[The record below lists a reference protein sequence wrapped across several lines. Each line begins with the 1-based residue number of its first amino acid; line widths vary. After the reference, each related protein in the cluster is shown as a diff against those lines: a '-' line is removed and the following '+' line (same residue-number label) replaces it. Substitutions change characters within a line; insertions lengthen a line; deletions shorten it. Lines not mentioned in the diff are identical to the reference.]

1 MKKSSNCSKKTCQH
15 GYRND
20 ASVGLVKDNLKQS
33 FQARMSRL
41 LNVSEHK
48 LSEILKPYDC
58 FTCRLNRLRNTTRA
72 KVIDTASKSGII
84 LEPLSWYPDAFL
96 VKTSKYNLVTT
107 DLVKGGVL
115 YIQNASSYLPVLAL
129 QPETGDSILDACA
142 APGGKSS
149 HIAALTGGNIDL
161 WLNDGIVS
169 RIENIKQVEK
179 LLGFKHNKLT
189 TFPVQTIDK
198 EIHQQFDKI
207 LLDIQC
213 SGEGMMDITK
223 PFTMRFWSMDRIKK
237 YMYLQ
242 TKALNACFKLLK
254 PGGTLVYSTCTFAP
268 EENEAPISNLLKHN
282 PDAVIQ
288 PLLFDS
294 KFVRP
299 GERKWDNFVFNPQ
312 LSGAL
317 RVLPSPGMEGFFL
330 CRIRKAI
337 AGEKFDSI
345 NLKSVGQKYAEITE
359 KI

>member
-1 MKKSSNCSKKTCQH
+1 MNLANENNVLTEKQL
-15 GYRND
+15 
-20 ASVGLVKDNLKQS
+20 AEMQSVVQGLLQ
-33 FQARMSRL
+33 QTLEAL
-41 LNVSEHK
+41 Q
-48 LSEILKPYDC
+48 
-58 FTCRLNRLRNTTRA
+58 
-72 KVIDTASKSGII
+72 IDTK
-84 LEPLSWYPDAFL
+84 
-96 VKTSKYNLVTT
+96 
-107 DLVKGGVL
+107 
-115 YIQNASSYLPVLAL
+115 
-129 QPETGDSILDACA
+129 
-142 APGGKSS
+142 
-149 HIAALTGGNIDL
+149 
-161 WLNDGIVS
+161 ND
-169 RIENIKQVEK
+169 
-179 LLGFKHNKLT
+179 
-189 TFPVQTIDK
+189 
-198 EIHQQFDKI
+198 QQFDKI

-223 PFTMRFWSMDRIKK
+223 PFTMRFWSMNRIKK

-299 GERKWDNFVFNPQ
+299 GERKWDNFIFNPQ

-330 CRIRKAI
+330 CRIRKAV
-337 AGEKFDSI
+337 AGEKFDPI
-345 NLKSVGQKYAEITE
+345 NLKVVGQRYAEITE